1 MYFQVKEELQVSEE
15 VNGESGTASGEEE
28 NTSGAKEENT
38 SGAKEEKDVNV
49 NPKVP
54 SNL

>member
-1 MYFQVKEELQVSEE
+1 MYFQVKEEPQ
-15 VNGESGTASGEEE
+15 VNGESENGSGEEE

>member
-1 MYFQVKEELQVSEE
+1 MYFQVKEEPQ
-15 VNGESGTASGEEE
+15 VNGESENGSGE
-28 NTSGAKEENT
+28 EENT